1 VIALEFIVAQA
12 PLSNPASPQAGT
24 PVDLLI
30 GFFVLSAVPLLAV
43 AATSFTRI
51 IVVLGLLRASLGAPS
66 LPPNAVLAALA
77 IMLSAAIMAPTLER
91 IDDDAVKPYLAHRL
105 SPAQAIALGAEPLR
119 AFMLRQA
126 RPADIAAFSRMARAN
141 DPVPAHAS
149 FLVVAPAFLVGE
161 LRAAFA
167 MGFALALPFAVI
179 DMVTAAVLMSLGMFM
194 VSPATLSLP
203 VKLLLFVVAD
213 GWTLVAGALAASFR

>member
-1 VIALEFIVAQA
+1 MIA
-12 PLSNPASPQAGT
+12 PQAGT
-24 PVDLLI
+24 PVDLII
-30 GFFVLSAVPLLAV
+30 GFFVLSTVPLLAV

-51 IVVLGLLRASLGAPS
+51 IVVLGLLRAALGAPS

-77 IMLSAAIMAPTLER
+77 VMLTAAIMAPTLNR
-91 IDDDAVKPYLAHRL
+91 IDDQAVRPYLAHRL
-105 SPAQAIALGAEPLR
+105 TPAQAVTRGAEPLR

-126 RPADIAAFSRMARAN
+126 RPADVAAFSRMAREKF
-141 DPVPAHAS
+141 DPAHAS
-149 FLVVAPAFLVGE
+149 FVVVAPAFLVGE

-194 VSPATLSLP
+194 VSPAALSLP

-213 GWTLVAGALAASFR
+213 GWTLVAGALAASYR